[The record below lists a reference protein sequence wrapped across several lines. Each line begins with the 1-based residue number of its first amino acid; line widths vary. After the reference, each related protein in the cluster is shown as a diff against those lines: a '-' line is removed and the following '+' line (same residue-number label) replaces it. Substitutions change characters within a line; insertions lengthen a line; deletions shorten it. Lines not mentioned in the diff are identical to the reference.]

1 MRLPL
6 PGSAPHE
13 VAAPAP
19 GAGPGFWSGSST
31 AALEPDGSY
40 AIAYRVRNGHEGNAL
55 NVIARSEDGA
65 TLTTVAEL
73 DESHFGAM
81 SIERPAL
88 VRTEDGRWRMYVCL
102 ATPGSKHWWIGAL
115 EADDL
120 EGLAGADVRTAFP
133 GDETIG
139 VKDPVIWR
147 DDAGWH
153 GLICCHLLD
162 IPDHEDRMDTRY
174 ATSPDGLEWTWRGTV
189 LSRDAGHLGR
199 ARRAAHR
206 AAAGRARRL
215 RRPRD
220 RRGELVRAH
229 RARAARRRRVRGAAG
244 RPDRRRPLPRRRR
257 AAGRRVPDLL
267 RVPAARRLA
276 RAAHGAHRIAAAGAA
291 VISGTPNAS
300 TSSPASG
307 RSSAQS
313 AFTVRITA
321 FDRAAV
327 RRPCSW

>member
-1 MRLPL
+1 MRSPL
-6 PGSAPHE
+6 PGSAPHA

-31 AALEPDGSY
+31 AALEPDGSF

-55 NVIARSEDGA
+55 NVIARSQDGVS
-65 TLTTVAEL
+65 LTTVAEL

-88 VRTEDGRWRMYVCL
+88 VRTGDGRWRMYVCL
-102 ATPGSKHWWIGAL
+102 ATPGTKHWWIGAV

-133 GDETIG
+133 GDEAIG

-147 DDAGWH
+147 EADGGWH

-189 LSRDAGHLGR
+189 LAGTPGAWDARGARLTARLPGGHVAYDGR
-199 ARRAAHR
+199 ATAEENWYERT
-206 AAAGRARRL
+206 GLARRDGDGFTALPGDPIADVRYLDVVALPDGAYRIFYEFRLPDDSHEL
-215 RRPRD
+215 RT
-220 RRGELVRAH
+220 EL
-229 RARAARRRRVRGAAG
+229 
-244 RPDRRRPLPRRRR
+244 
-257 AAGRRVPDLL
+257 
-267 RVPAARRLA
+267 
-276 RAAHGAHRIAAAGAA
+276 IA
-291 VISGTPNAS
+291 
-300 TSSPASG
+300 
-307 RSSAQS
+307 
-313 AFTVRITA
+313 
-321 FDRAAV
+321 
-327 RRPCSW
+327 